1 MTADARAIPAPATV
15 PLARRRRRRLGDM
28 PTFVVLLLPA
38 VLFLALTSLYPL
50 LYTLRLSFFDWYLNR
65 PGMPPQFVGLGS
77 YQATLGDQVF
87 RTSAF
92 NTAIFGV
99 GTVAAE
105 IVLGLGLAL
114 AVAREGM
121 GVRVVRS
128 ILLIPMI
135 MTPVVVGVL
144 WRILLFDEG
153 LINYLLESVGL
164 PRILW
169 FVDPTWAFVGVML
182 VDIWQWT
189 PFVLIVMTAA
199 IAALPSEPFRAAQVD
214 GASRWQVFRY
224 LTLPMLLPVLL
235 VTALLRFMDAIK
247 VFDTIYVLTN
257 GGPGYAT
264 EMLSSYIYKQGL
276 RYFNIGGAAAAS
288 WLFLAAAV
296 ALSVA
301 VVWAR
306 ARAARAAA

>member
-1 MTADARAIPAPATV
+1 MATALPSPRK
-15 PLARRRRRRLGDM
+15 RRFSARLGEQ
-28 PTFVVLLLPA
+28 PVFIAFLLPA
-38 VLFLALTSLYPL
+38 IIVLAISSLYPL
-50 LYTLRLSFFDWYLNR
+50 GRTFWLSFHTWFMNQ
-65 PGMPPQFVGLGS
+65 PGTEPQWAGLANYRAALS
-77 YQATLGDQVF
+77 DEVF
-87 RTSAF
+87 RTSAYH
-92 NTAIFGV
+92 TAIFGL

-105 IVLGLGLAL
+105 LVLGLGLAL
-114 AVAREGM
+114 AIMTGSWWT
-121 GVRVVRS
+121 RVIRS

-144 WRILLFDEG
+144 WRILLFDKG
-153 LINYLLESVGL
+153 LVNYLLDLVGL
-164 PRILW
+164 DPILW
-169 FVDPTWAFVGVML
+169 FVEPTWAFIAVML

-199 IAALPSEPFRAAQVD
+199 IAALPSEPYRAAQID

-224 LTLPMLLPVLL
+224 ITLPMLWPVIL

-288 WLFLAAAV
+288 WLFLLAV
-296 ALSVA
+296 IFLSLLVI
-301 VVWAR
+301 WAR
-306 ARAARAAA
+306 RRASRSL